1 MVLALNVINVFPNSK
16 ARFNQVIYKNIV
28 FEQAKEIAKELLI
41 EPTAPRTYQ
50 RRYGQ
55 DILDPEEFYRDQVFL
70 PLLRELKVN
79 IEKRLSIFNQIRIQI
94 LTRLRPEHI
103 TSTSCSI
110 TELYK
115 KLTDNFFDRLLQPLL
130 MDERFTYQVRSYS
143 LSKYTLFTCVS
154 CYSSSYY

>member
-1 MVLALNVINVFPNSK
+1 
-16 ARFNQVIYKNIV
+16 
-28 FEQAKEIAKELLI
+28 
-41 EPTAPRTYQ
+41 PTAPRTYQ

-70 PLLRELKVN
+70 PLLRELK
-79 IEKRLSIFNQIRIQI
+79 I

-130 MDERFTYQVRSYS
+130 MDERFTYQ
-143 LSKYTLFTCVS
+143 
-154 CYSSSYY
+154 

>member
-1 MVLALNVINVFPNSK
+1 
-16 ARFNQVIYKNIV
+16 
-28 FEQAKEIAKELLI
+28 KEIAKELLI